1 MKRVTEFGRRCAAIN
16 KRLHDKPGKTE
27 THRLYRKLFK
37 PGLASRVLRGELV
50 YFCTECGCSINP
62 IGQHECPQCH
72 AKWTEKKTVELHRR
86 RVDTELRDIAIF
98 EAKRDI
104 QLVRYVRVE
113 RKLQYGKAAQVYAW
127 EIERI
132 MYAPTGER
140 KVWERTVQ
148 FMSYAYDTFSKC
160 SPLIPRREVSPNCMS
175 WGTMMRKNLYVWD
188 YEIKSLTKQW
198 QYKDVP
204 GLMDKFD
211 NNTSCIRVIA
221 YPIAE
226 TMLSASQT
234 PLFNHLVRNRTRLP
248 HGGEAAVKICIRHK
262 YHIDDPSLWLDTLYL
277 LTYLHMDTHNPKFV
291 CPDNLHALHD
301 KLLRR
306 KKRIDDIAAARLQA
320 MAAERERQDMIRH
333 NAECAKRAKLEA
345 EAAQHYPEHM
355 GKMLTIDLT
364 STNLT
369 IRPLQSVDEFKEE
382 AEHMHHCVYRMGY
395 WNYFTHP
402 SSLILS
408 AKDDNGKRL
417 ATIEYNMA
425 SNTIVQCRAACNAV
439 PERDKEIRKLIT
451 DNKAEFVKLE
461 KKSRAQAKAA

>member
-86 RVDTELRDIAIF
+86 RVDT
-98 EAKRDI
+98 
-104 QLVRYVRVE
+104 
-113 RKLQYGKAAQVYAW
+113 
-127 EIERI
+127 
-132 MYAPTGER
+132 
-140 KVWERTVQ
+140 
-148 FMSYAYDTFSKC
+148 
-160 SPLIPRREVSPNCMS
+160 
-175 WGTMMRKNLYVWD
+175 
-188 YEIKSLTKQW
+188 
-198 QYKDVP
+198 
-204 GLMDKFD
+204 
-211 NNTSCIRVIA
+211 
-221 YPIAE
+221 
-226 TMLSASQT
+226 
-234 PLFNHLVRNRTRLP
+234 
-248 HGGEAAVKICIRHK
+248 
-262 YHIDDPSLWLDTLYL
+262 
-277 LTYLHMDTHNPKFV
+277 
-291 CPDNLHALHD
+291 
-301 KLLRR
+301 
-306 KKRIDDIAAARLQA
+306 
-320 MAAERERQDMIRH
+320 
-333 NAECAKRAKLEA
+333 

-461 KKSRAQAKAA
+461 KKPRAQAKAA